1 MKKLAL
7 AALAAA
13 TLTLGAA
20 GHAAAASPT
29 YLSDWAPEDMKS
41 ILADLDAKVTSEGKT
56 DEGEPYI
63 DAESSAGL
71 KFTIYGAA
79 CDVGPSK
86 RCRGAELST
95 TYTLDSDEAVAKKVK
110 SLDYVAVTI
119 MDEGDKTLNVHRY
132 LIFDYGISRENV
144 KLNLQVFLSIAEDIW
159 DGL

>member
-7 AALAAA
+7 AAFAAA

-20 GHAAAASPT
+20 GQAAAASPT
-29 YLSDWAPEDMKS
+29 YLSDWGPDDMKS
-41 ILADLDAKVTSEGKT
+41 ILTDVGAKVTNEGKT
-56 DEGEPYI
+56 DEGNPYI

-71 KFTIYGAA
+71 KFTVYGAA
-79 CDVGPSK
+79 CDVGPDK
-86 RCRGAELST
+86 RCRGAELATS
-95 TYTLDSDEAVAKKVK
+95 YTLDSDEAVAKKVK

-119 MDEGDKTLNVHRY
+119 MDDGDSTLNVHRY

-144 KLNLQVFLSIAEDIW
+144 KLNLKVFLSIAEDIW